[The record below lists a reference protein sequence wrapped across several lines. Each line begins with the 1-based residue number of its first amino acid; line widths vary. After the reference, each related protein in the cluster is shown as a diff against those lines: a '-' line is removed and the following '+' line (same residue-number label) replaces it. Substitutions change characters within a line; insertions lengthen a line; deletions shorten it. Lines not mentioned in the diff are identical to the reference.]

1 MILYVYLGAMGA
13 CVVCFFIGIGMMK
26 LFGLLD

>member
-1 MILYVYLGAMGA
+1 VVLLVYLGAMGA
-13 CVVCFFIGIGMMK
+13 CVACFFIGIAVIK